1 MALKLIYF
9 FKRYRLKKDM
19 YIKSENMTVML
30 GSNVTDL
37 IKTIFNFVFS
47 EYRNSL
53 FEKMKGSD
61 FNFQLCPVGIHNS
74 YRRPLDVQRTSDAHW
89 VMIKLTIVV
98 MR

>member
-1 MALKLIYF
+1 
-9 FKRYRLKKDM
+9 M

-53 FEKMKGSD
+53 FDKTYYSCHEITLKRNYD
-61 FNFQLCPVGIHNS
+61 
-74 YRRPLDVQRTSDAHW
+74 T
-89 VMIKLTIVV
+89 
-98 MR
+98 

>member
-9 FKRYRLKKDM
+9 FKRYRLKKGM
-19 YIKSENMTVML
+19 SIKSENMTVML

-61 FNFQLCPVGIHNS
+61 FNFQLCPVGIG
-74 YRRPLDVQRTSDAHW
+74 RPLNVYMKSTIHIDVHWTSKGRL
-89 VMIKLTIVV
+89 MPTG
-98 MR
+98 